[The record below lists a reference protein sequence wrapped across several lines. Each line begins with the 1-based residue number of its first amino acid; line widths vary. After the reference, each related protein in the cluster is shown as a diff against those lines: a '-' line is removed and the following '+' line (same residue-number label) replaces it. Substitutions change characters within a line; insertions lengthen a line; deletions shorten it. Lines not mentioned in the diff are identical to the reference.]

1 MNLAPLILLHAA
13 IIGSGFAVTTLVAT
27 LVFFLRNCNH
37 AARRSM
43 PPRPRATERR
53 ATERRAS
60 ERRASERR
68 ATECRTTEHSATEHS
83 AHNADRADP
92 VPSAMNII
100 PDLPGRTRLPLDH
113 WRSSR
118 WQLQ

>member
-53 ATERRAS
+53 ATERRTT
-60 ERRASERR
+60 ER
-68 ATECRTTEHSATEHS
+68 RTTERRTTERRTTERH
-83 AHNADRADP
+83 ARNADPADP